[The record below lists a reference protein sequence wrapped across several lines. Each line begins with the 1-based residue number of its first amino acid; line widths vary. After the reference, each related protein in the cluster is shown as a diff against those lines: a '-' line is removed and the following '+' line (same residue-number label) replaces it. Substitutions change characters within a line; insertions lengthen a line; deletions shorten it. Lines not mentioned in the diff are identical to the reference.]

1 MRRVSEHILA
11 WVLWAITCAI
21 GLFVAYMLHTALVSA
36 TGVIVAA
43 AAGND
48 PHLVFQATRTTNA
61 VYQFGLVIL
70 AILLI
75 IWLVFT
81 ESYYRAGVD
90 EGQLPRRF
98 ALLTTIELGILFVA
112 LAVQVIVTSILGLF
126 TISGLL
132 ITLGVLALTV
142 VGSWAVMRLPKGSAS
157 PSMPRS

>member
-1 MRRVSEHILA
+1 MRRASGYILA

-21 GLFVAYMLHTALVSA
+21 GLFVAYMVHTAFVSA
-36 TGVIVAA
+36 TSLIITT

-48 PHLVFQATRTTNA
+48 PHLVFQATQTTKV

-81 ESYYRAGVD
+81 ESYYRAGV
-90 EGQLPRRF
+90 ESGQLPRRF

-112 LAVQVIVTSILGLF
+112 LTTQVIVTSILGLF

-132 ITLGVLALTV
+132 IALGLLALTV
-142 VGSWAVMRLPKGSAS
+142 VGSWAVTRLPKGSAS
-157 PSMPRS
+157 PSMPR